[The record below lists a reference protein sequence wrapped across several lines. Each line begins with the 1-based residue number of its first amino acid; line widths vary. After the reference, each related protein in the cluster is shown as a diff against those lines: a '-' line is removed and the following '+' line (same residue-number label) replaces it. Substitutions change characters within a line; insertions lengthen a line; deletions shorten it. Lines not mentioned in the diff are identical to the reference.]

1 MNFGIEKT
9 PYEVC
14 QLLAERIKKLRS
26 DRKMSRATLAEY
38 SGVPAPT
45 IRHFE
50 DTGKISLES
59 LLKISKVFKKLTE
72 FEGLLIPDNTER
84 RRQLFDN

>member
-1 MNFGIEKT
+1 MNFGIKKT

-14 QLLAERIKKLRS
+14 QILAERVKELRNN
-26 DRKMSRATLAEY
+26 RKMSRAALAEY

-45 IRHFE
+45 IRKFE
-50 DTGKISLES
+50 QTGKISLES

-72 FEGLLIPDNTER
+72 FEGILLPDDNER

>member
-14 QLLAERIKKLRS
+14 LLLATRVKQLRAE
-26 DRKMSRATLAEY
+26 RKMSRVTLAEY

-45 IRHFE
+45 IRKFE
-50 DTGKISLES
+50 ETGKISLES
-59 LLKISKVFKKLTE
+59 LLKISKVFKKLSE
-72 FEGLLIPDNTER
+72 FESLLLSDDNER
-84 RRQLFDN
+84 RLRLFDD